1 MEYREEEVNLGAE
14 SDRGLGNH
22 PGVQLKG
29 VGWCFPR
36 EPKKCHL
43 DSFPLVSD
51 LSVIPVVEL
60 VSTLKKAGYSPQ
72 T

>member
-1 MEYREEEVNLGAE
+1 MECPEEEVNLGAE
-14 SDRGLGNH
+14 SGRGLGNH

-36 EPKKCHL
+36 EPKKCQL
-43 DSFPLVSD
+43 DSFPLFLD